1 MPGAPLS
8 EIDAVG
14 VGFGLATAAAVAAF
28 SLLGERASRSYG
40 AVGSMARAFAVAS
53 LLWVAVQAPHGVPEL
68 LLTPE
73 HLPAVAVIAVIGTA
87 IPFALFSWGVAR
99 ARAQAASLAVSLEPV
114 AGAVLAWAWLGQ
126 MLSPA
131 QAAGG
136 ALVLA
141 AVLGLQRR

>member
-1 MPGAPLS
+1 M
-8 EIDAVG
+8 
-14 VGFGLATAAAVAAF
+14 
-28 SLLGERASRSYG
+28 
-40 AVGSMARAFAVAS
+40 
-53 LLWVAVQAPHGVPEL
+53 QAPHGVPEL
-68 LLTPE
+68 LLTPK

-126 MLSPA
+126 TLSPA